1 MRLGLFKKLKELFR
15 EKLSLGKDRVLR
27 DSGSTGTEELIDRT
41 AIVLKERKRSVQIMC
56 WHCSHRLWV
65 LKGSRCHTLGLC
77 SKCIGNFDRATGT
90 VKKAK

>member
-15 EKLSLGKDRVLR
+15 EKLSLGKDRVLQD
-27 DSGSTGTEELIDRT
+27 DSSADIKEPIDRT

-65 LKGSRCHTLGLC
+65 LKDSQCHTIGLC
-77 SKCIGNFDRATGT
+77 SKCIGSFDKAIGT
-90 VKKAK
+90 VKKAR